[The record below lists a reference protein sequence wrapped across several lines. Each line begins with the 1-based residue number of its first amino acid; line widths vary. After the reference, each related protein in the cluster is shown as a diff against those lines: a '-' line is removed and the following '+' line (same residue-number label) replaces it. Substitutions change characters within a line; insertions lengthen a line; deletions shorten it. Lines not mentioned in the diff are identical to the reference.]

1 MKVDKDLYTS
11 HINDNSK
18 RLEMRKIIDK
28 IESVLNNHEIEITDF
43 LDPYEIYLAKSILN
57 RFTQLEYIEFGGIPS
72 SERMI
77 IVIFPYY
84 YDIRTID
91 LNLSYLRISG
101 DISDLTHKDFLGG
114 LLSLGI
120 KRTKLGDILVHNSYV
135 DIIVKMEIS
144 DFILMNL
151 ERIGNSKVT
160 IIRVEQDKLKAATI
174 KYNDINCFVTSLR
187 LDVFLSSIYNLS
199 RTDSINIIKAGNV
212 KVNWEIIDKPS
223 KELKKGDNIST
234 KGYGRSLLYS
244 IDGKSKK
251 GRLHL
256 TVRILI

>member
-101 DISDLTHKDFLGG
+101 DISDLTHKDFLGW

-174 KYNDINCFVTSLR
+174 K
-187 LDVFLSSIYNLS
+187 
-199 RTDSINIIKAGNV
+199 
-212 KVNWEIIDKPS
+212 
-223 KELKKGDNIST
+223 ST
-234 KGYGRSLLYS
+234 KRKVRLRS
-244 IDGKSKK
+244 SKK
-251 GRLHL
+251 S
-256 TVRILI
+256 